1 MTKDREQII
10 KDIEKQINAFPPFS
24 PVINKVI
31 SVIDNPTSSATDIE
45 NVIRY
50 DQSLASR
57 VLRMANSAYYGYSGK
72 ISTISQAI
80 VILGLNTLRAVLF
93 TATASKTIN
102 KKLSGY
108 KLLDGEFWKHSVMTA
123 IGSRQIAE
131 KVRYKN
137 VEEAFVCGLL
147 HDLGKLLLD
156 SYIINLQKEMD
167 ALINSTGLSLSEAEL
182 QLLGINH
189 SQVGKRIAVKSNF
202 PTNIVEVINFHHNPI
217 KSSIQQ
223 LSAIV
228 CAANYA
234 GLKAIE
240 GFEGRYPIP
249 REEEI
254 AEAMSILKFD
264 KTFLE
269 DLSQRILSALKD
281 AETFL
286 KV

>member
-1 MTKDREQII
+1 MIKDREQII
-10 KDIEKQINAFPPFS
+10 KDIDKQINAFPPFS
-24 PVINKVI
+24 PIVNKVI
-31 SVIDNPTSSATDIE
+31 SVIDNPASSATDIE
-45 NVIRY
+45 GVIRY

-93 TATASKTIN
+93 TATASKAIN

-123 IGSRQIAE
+123 IGSRQLAE
-131 KVRYKN
+131 KIRYKN

-147 HDLGKLLLD
+147 HDIGKLLLD
-156 SYIINLQKEMD
+156 SYVINVQNELE
-167 ALINSTGLSLSEAEL
+167 ALINQTGLSLSEAEL

-189 SQVGKRIAVKSNF
+189 AQVGKRIATKSNF
-202 PTNIVEVINFHHNPI
+202 PTNLIEVISFHHSPL
-217 KSSIQQ
+217 KSSTQQ
-223 LSAIV
+223 LTAII

-234 GLKAIE
+234 GLVAIE
-240 GFEGRYPIP
+240 GFGGRHPIP
-249 REEEI
+249 RDDEVEE
-254 AEAMSILKFD
+254 ALSILKFD
-264 KTFLE
+264 KTFLQ
-269 DLSQRILSALKD
+269 DLSQRILAALKD